1 MRVYHQLWNAPSAGI
16 WVEKEPGKETEMD
29 YPVTYEKKT
38 IPFLQLLRY
47 MDLENRRKVRKTE
60 VLSGKRNMSDDKDA
74 DFDNG
79 NSID

>member
-1 MRVYHQLWNAPSAGI
+1 
-16 WVEKEPGKETEMD
+16 
-29 YPVTYEKKT
+29 
-38 IPFLQLLRY
+38 

>member
-1 MRVYHQLWNAPSAGI
+1 
-16 WVEKEPGKETEMD
+16 MD